1 MSDELVVGTPVA
13 GDNVQP
19 VNTAAVAKT
28 DVQAKQA
35 EKSATPS
42 VELRDGKMFVDGVRV
57 YTRDD
62 TNKIAARAEADTK
75 QRVLTEL
82 EVESFDQVKSV
93 VRQLRNASPDEAL
106 NVASLK
112 DAVKKKEQTVEEL
125 RAELKRVKTDSALRE
140 HIGQLYNSMPSQW
153 NTDQRTAVVD
163 LMRAR
168 NMLHLEG
175 DTFAIRNGET
185 FLTQDGETPDYAGAV
200 TLIGKTLGLPMAK
213 QGVATYDAAD
223 KLNTETVSKARTDQN
238 RLATDP
244 AYRSAYVQLREKN
257 RTLSRSEIS
266 DAMIRKQ
273 MESHQMGSVSQRSL
287 YNSGGQTTTKSTP
300 RR

>member
-19 VNTAAVAKT
+19 VNTAAAAKT
-28 DVQAKQA
+28 DVKADQA

-42 VELRDGKMFVDGVRV
+42 VELRDGKLFVDGVRV

-62 TNKIAARAEADTK
+62 TNKIAARAEADAK

-82 EVESFDQVKSV
+82 EVESFDQVKNV
-93 VRQLRNASPDEAL
+93 VRQLRNANPDEAL

-125 RAELKRVKTDSALRE
+125 RAELKRVKTDAALRE

-163 LMRAR
+163 LMKAR

-175 DTFAIRNGET
+175 DTFAIRNGDT

-200 TLIGKTLGLPMAK
+200 TLIGKTLGLPLAK

-223 KLNTETVSKARTDQN
+223 KLNTEPASKARIDEK
-238 RLATDP
+238 RLAND
-244 AYRSAYVQLREKN
+244 AGYRSAYVQLREKN
-257 RTLSRSEIS
+257 RSLSRSEIT

-287 YNSGGQTTTKSTP
+287 YSSGQTTTKSNS